1 MYFVADNVRDIG
13 LPLDGVFF
21 RRDGVVCIV
30 KRELCRWCHLEES
43 RGCILSP
50 VTVTSADGVFFSLP
64 NCFPLRVRE
73 NARPIRD
80 NGVFFSLPNCFSVES
95 ERENARPIRENA
107 LLSLKCC
114 SSFVVILC

>member
-1 MYFVADNVRDIG
+1 MYFVAG
-13 LPLDGVFF
+13 DGYF
-21 RRDGVVCIV
+21 G
-30 KRELCRWCHLEES
+30 RWCFLFPSELFSVES
-43 RGCILSP
+43 E
-50 VTVTSADGVFFSLP
+50 
-64 NCFPLRVRE
+64 RE

>member
-21 RRDGVVCIV
+21 RRDGVVCLV
-30 KRELCRWCHLEES
+30 KRELCRWRHLEES
-43 RGCILSP
+43 RGCILSQTTP
-50 VTVTSADGVFFSLP
+50 VTVTSAD
-64 NCFPLRVRE
+64 
-73 NARPIRD
+73 
-80 NGVFFSLPNCFSVES
+80 GVFFSLPNCFSVES